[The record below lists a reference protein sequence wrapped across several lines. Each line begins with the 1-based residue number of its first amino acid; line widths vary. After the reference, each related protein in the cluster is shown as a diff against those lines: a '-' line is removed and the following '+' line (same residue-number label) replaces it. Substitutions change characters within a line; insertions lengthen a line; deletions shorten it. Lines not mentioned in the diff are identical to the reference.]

1 MLNRVMR
8 SGRTYDP
15 GQAPAAPKRR
25 IRKTKAIEESEVEA
39 EKGEQIVNKE
49 RRLITF
55 GSVPADDL
63 NEEALVLQG
72 AGRRKGVAWVKAGGV
87 KVSPAVYRALTNRT
101 PPIKPKAST
110 NTREADT
117 HPTMEARKGADACK
131 EADAPES
138 EREDSP
144 KDTQEATHTALG
156 GSASPDAAQSEPCA
170 LKSPKTPTGRDTGLG
185 LEFDQSGAT
194 IFVTAC
200 TSRVLEDRSEDEE
213 SAGLE
218 PQYIVLNE
226 SPSNNRAIERSHVRQ
241 ETGET
246 RQVSWFDEMRKADVA
261 PETGRDLP
269 ELNIEWYRDHWS
281 RSDYLSVPETEQTS
295 EYRNASE
302 GENVRVSAIIC
313 EVNDDYVLDDEEYEA
328 TVLKL
333 QALERARMFAESQV
347 PSQTSGAGPS
357 GSRRSPRV
365 TVEEIVDEDAPRYV
379 VISSDKEESEVLD
392 VSRKGKGKEP
402 TRKNCPRRSLGV
414 AINEI
419 EPVKSDINESE
430 RRQSS
435 RITSVHQSEYVPD
448 GFRSGGYIESR
459 YGKVTSGRGDRSDTR
474 TTKNESKIES
484 PRIRSPQVNE
494 TRAHRTGRNH

>member
-1 MLNRVMR
+1 
-8 SGRTYDP
+8 
-15 GQAPAAPKRR
+15 
-25 IRKTKAIEESEVEA
+25 
-39 EKGEQIVNKE
+39 
-49 RRLITF
+49 
-55 GSVPADDL
+55 
-63 NEEALVLQG
+63 
-72 AGRRKGVAWVKAGGV
+72 
-87 KVSPAVYRALTNRT
+87 
-101 PPIKPKAST
+101 
-110 NTREADT
+110 
-117 HPTMEARKGADACK
+117 MEACKGADACK

-138 EREDSP
+138 KREDSP

-200 TSRVLEDRSEDEE
+200 TSQVLEDRSEDKE

-218 PQYIVLNE
+218 PQYIVLNK
-226 SPSNNRAIERSHVRQ
+226 SPSNNRAMEQSHVRQ

-246 RQVSWFDEMRKADVA
+246 QQVSWFDKMRKADVA
-261 PETGRDLP
+261 LETGRDLP
-269 ELNIEWYRDHWS
+269 ELDIEWYRDHWS
-281 RSDYLSVPETEQTS
+281 RSDYLLVSETEQTS
-295 EYRNASE
+295 EYRNASK

-313 EVNDDYVLDDEEYEA
+313 EVNDNYVLDNEEYKA

-333 QALERARMFAESQV
+333 QALERAQMFAESQV

-357 GSRRSPRV
+357 GSQRSPRV
-365 TVEEIVDEDAPRYV
+365 TVEEIVDKDAPRYV
-379 VISSDKEESEVLD
+379 VILSDKEESDVLD

-402 TRKNCPRRSLGV
+402 TRKTRPRCSLGV
-414 AINEI
+414 AIDEI

-459 YGKVTSGRGDRSDTR
+459 YGKVTSGRGDQSNTR
-474 TTKNESKIES
+474 TAKNESKIES
-484 PRIRSPQVNE
+484 PRIWSPQVNK
-494 TRAHRTGRNH
+494 TRACRTKRNHRTTPPDDSDGSNGSDSEASLSDTETKIANVDNNEIRKLLKRLINENKKLKKKTNKQAQLGYKAQAPKTYKGEEPNLEEYKQFVFDYDNGVYETGISRETAVQNVS